1 MPPFYHVHML
11 TETVNTEKQV
21 TRHAKCLNLYKRNEN
36 NLYHLKRQ
44 IFNLAVILNKLNQKH
59 LRNSHGK
66 PAPICENMHCD
77 VIIQEISRDTKNY
90 CQFLKQV
97 KFYLIAKK

>member
-59 LRNSHGK
+59 LRNSQCKH
-66 PAPICENMHCD
+66 APIPKTGIVTSSSKKYHVTLKTTVN
-77 VIIQEISRDTKNY
+77 
-90 CQFLKQV
+90 FLNK
-97 KFYLIAKK
+97 